1 MKKYQINITE
11 NKNGTVEVDRVCLEQ
26 DNKPN
31 RTSLKVV
38 DKRQF
43 TRLFLNKIETFVTK

>member
-11 NKNGTVEVDRVCLEQ
+11 NKDGTVQVDRVCLER
-26 DNKPN
+26 DRKPN
-31 RTSLKVV
+31 RTSLKVM
-38 DKRQF
+38 DKREF

>member
-11 NKNGTVEVDRVCLEQ
+11 NKDGTVEVERVCLEQ
-26 DNKPN
+26 NRKPN

-38 DKRQF
+38 DKRKF
-43 TRLFLNKIETFVTK
+43 TRSFLNKIETFVTK